1 MTRFQEIV
9 LSFLT
14 AGSLRQMDCL
24 VHGCACACARVCVR
38 ARAAD
43 VQIDGPVHR
52 HMSRQMPTG
61 RLWDRPGRSYM
72 GSVDLTATSPGGYA
86 LWGQGS
92 VYGLVLDCDL

>member
-1 MTRFQEIV
+1 MTWFQEIV

-14 AGSLRQMDCL
+14 AGSPRQMDCL
-24 VHGCACACARVCVR
+24 VHGCVCACACVCVR
-38 ARAAD
+38 ARAD

-61 RLWDRPGRSYM
+61 GLWGRPGPSHM

-86 LWGQGS
+86 LQGQGR